1 MSPSSTFDSSTS
13 NGNPPSNAEHN
24 KELATKSMESQDLT
38 LELDEEGHLLDHN
51 LWTPEVAQQL
61 ADTLAVTLTD
71 DHYRIL
77 QQVRAFHTEFNHP
90 PSTRPL
96 IKYLMKTLP
105 EMQISN
111 QLLQQMFNT
120 GLVARH
126 VNRIAGLPKPPN
138 CL

>member
-1 MSPSSTFDSSTS
+1 MSPSSTSDSSTS
-13 NGNPPSNAEHN
+13 NGNPPSNAELN
-24 KELATKSMESQDLT
+24 KELATKSLESQDLT